1 MNDYEPIDYDY
12 HEAELE
18 RLMIVSRKRW
28 ALEQVA
34 LIPLGLAIM
43 WGNAKA
49 WWFGVRFEF
58 WCAYYE
64 GKLDRWEVFERWYK

>member
-1 MNDYEPIDYDY
+1 MNDYEYTPTLSEMLEA
-12 HEAELE
+12 HEAL
-18 RLMIVSRKRW
+18 RR
-28 ALEQVA
+28 EQA
-34 LIPLGLAIM
+34 TLAWKLKAIPLGLAIM

-64 GKLDRWEVFERWYK
+64 GRLDRWEVYERWYK